1 MSDGIQMSLLAEC
14 QSPIEI
20 LMNQQKNIDERS
32 PIVVSYGGGK
42 NSTAMLIWLWRQ
54 GIVPDLILFADTG
67 GEKPETYEFIEVFNQ
82 WLLNKGM
89 PEITML
95 RKKASKVSPNRRV
108 LIKAKSNLIYCLS
121 KKCSVS
127 VEFLQLL
134 IFWLGISSSQPQTLE
149 EESLTHQ
156 SLPSTAFGNSKCSV
170 MWKIEPQ
177 DKYVEEWA
185 IEHGHITQQGR
196 KKVWDYPIRRMIG
209 YHCDEVKRLLTKT
222 GEMRSL
228 NDRYYRCEYPLM
240 ISGLDEIA
248 CRVLILQEGLP
259 LPIKSSCF
267 FCPNTKLKDVEL
279 LPPEL
284 KARALLIED
293 TWRNGI
299 QYRKSQIKGLGRR
312 FAWGQVAELSNLE
325 QASISSIQES
335 QCGCIE

>member
-1 MSDGIQMSLLAEC
+1 MSDGIQMSLLPEC

-20 LMNQQKNIDERS
+20 LLNQQKNIDERS
-32 PIVVSYGGGK
+32 PIVVAYGGGK
-42 NSTAMLIWLWRQ
+42 NSTAMLIWLWKQ

-82 WLLNKGM
+82 WLLAKGM

-121 KKCSVS
+121 KKCGL
-127 VEFLQLL
+127 EILAFL
-134 IFWLGISSSQPQTLE
+134 IFWLGISNSQYQTLE
-149 EESLTHQ
+149 EECLINQTLPSKAYGTSTCSLT
-156 SLPSTAFGNSKCSV
+156 
-170 MWKIEPQ
+170 WKIEPQ
-177 DKYVEEWA
+177 DKYIEEWA

-209 YHCDEVKRLLTKT
+209 YHAGEVRRMLTKT
-222 GEMRSL
+222 GAIRPL
-228 NDRYYRCEYPLM
+228 NDGYYQSEYPL
-240 ISGLDEIA
+240 IVHNLDELA
-248 CRVLILQEGLP
+248 CRILIISEGLP
-259 LPIKSSCF
+259 LPSKSSCF
-267 FCPNTKLKDVEL
+267 FCPNSRTHEIAALS
-279 LPPEL
+279 PEL

-293 TWRNGI
+293 TWRNGSRY
-299 QYRKSQIKGLGRR
+299 QENQIKGLGRR